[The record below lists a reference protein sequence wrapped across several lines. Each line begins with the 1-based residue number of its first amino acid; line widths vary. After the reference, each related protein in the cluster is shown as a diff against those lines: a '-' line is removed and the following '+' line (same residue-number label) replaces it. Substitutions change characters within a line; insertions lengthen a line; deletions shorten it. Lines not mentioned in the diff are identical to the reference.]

1 MKSSGLAGI
10 LLGLVLVTGCGPG
23 EGQFDDEEVDHLA
36 AGLSASTKPG
46 MGAVPY
52 AGGTMFRV
60 WAPGASRVFVA
71 GDFNGWSQSATEL
84 GNEFNG
90 NFSGDVAGAVA
101 GQKYKFVIKAWW
113 GETFLKS
120 DPRSAR
126 VENST
131 GASII
136 HDHGSYWWNAVNFQ
150 APPFNE
156 QIIYEMHVG
165 TYNDSPGFGP
175 GNFQSVIARLDHLQN
190 LGVNV
195 IEILP
200 VAEFPADF
208 SWGFNPSFPF
218 APESAYGA
226 PNDLKALVDG
236 AHARGISV
244 VLDVVHNHYGP
255 TDLPM
260 WCFTGD
266 CLGSGGHYFYTDWK
280 ANTPWGN
287 TRPDYGRNEVRDYI
301 KDAAQVW
308 LQEYR
313 MDGLRWDATK
323 YMRTTDGSNY
333 LHEGFTQLQYVNNAI
348 DGTQPWKIMIAE
360 DFGGGELMSRATS
373 AGGAGFDTQWDGGFV
388 HPIRDA
394 IITQNDSSRS
404 MVAVRDAITH
414 KFNGQATQ
422 RVIYTES
429 HDEVANGKSR
439 VPESIW
445 PGNAGSW
452 ASRKRSTMGA
462 ALVMTSPG
470 IPMLF
475 QGQEFLE
482 DGWFADSDPLD
493 WSKAVTYGK
502 ITDLYRDLIRL
513 RRNWFNNTRGLRG
526 DQVNV
531 HHVNDSAK
539 VIAYHRWQYG
549 GAGDDVVVLANFSA
563 GTFYNYNVGMP
574 RWGMWRVRF
583 NSDWSGY
590 SNDFANTATLDTD
603 ANGPPKD
610 GMGQSANI
618 TVGAYSVVILSQ

>member
-1 MKSSGLAGI
+1 MKSSSLS
-10 LLGLVLVTGCGPG
+10 LFLGAALCFGCGAGDPDL
-23 EGQFDDEEVDHLA
+23 DDEAVDSHEE
-36 AGLSASTKPG
+36 GLNSSSKPG
-46 MGAVPY
+46 MGAIPY
-52 AGGTMFRV
+52 WGGTMFRV
-60 WAPGASRVFVA
+60 WAPGASQVFVT
-71 GDFNGWSQSATEL
+71 GDFNGWNQSANEL

-90 NFSGDVAGAVA
+90 NFSGDIAGATA
-101 GQKYKFVIKAWW
+101 GQKYKYVIKTSW
-113 GETFLKS
+113 GATSLKA

-136 HDHGSYWWNAVNFQ
+136 HDPGAYYWNSTSFQ

-175 GNFQSVIARLDHLQN
+175 GNFQSVIAKLDHIQG
-190 LGVNV
+190 LGANV
-195 IEILP
+195 IELLP
-200 VAEFPADF
+200 VSEFPADF
-208 SWGFNPSFPF
+208 SWGFNPSLPF
-218 APESAYGA
+218 APESVYGTPA
-226 PNDLKALVDG
+226 DLKALVDG
-236 AHARGISV
+236 AHARGIAV

-266 CLGSGGHYFYTDWK
+266 CLGAGGHYFYTDWR

-287 TRPDYGRNEVRDYI
+287 SRPDFGRPEVRDYV
-301 KDAAQVW
+301 KDCAQMW
-308 LQEYR
+308 LNEYR

-323 YMRTTDGSNY
+323 YIRTTDGSTS
-333 LHEGFTQLQYVNNAI
+333 LPEGFTQLQYVNNAI
-348 DGTQPWKIMIAE
+348 NGTQPWKIMIAE
-360 DFGGGELMSRATS
+360 DFGGGDLMTRGTS
-373 AGGAGFDTQWDGGFV
+373 AGGAGFDSQWDGDFV
-388 HPIRDA
+388 HPVRDA
-394 IITQNDSSRS
+394 LIAQNDSSRN
-404 MVAVRDAITH
+404 MFAVRDAITH
-414 KFNGQATQ
+414 RFNGQATQ

-452 ASRKRSTMGA
+452 VSRKRSTMGA

-470 IPMLF
+470 IPMIF

-482 DGWFADSDPLD
+482 DGWFADTDPLD
-493 WSKAVTYGK
+493 WGKATTYGK
-502 ITDLYRDLIRL
+502 IIDLHRDLIRL

-526 DQVNV
+526 DHVNV
-531 HHVNDSAK
+531 HHVNNSGK
-539 VIAYHRWQYG
+539 VIAYHRWQVG
-549 GAGDDVVVLANFSA
+549 GPGDDVVIIANFSA
-563 GTFYNYNVGMP
+563 GTYHNYNVGMP
-574 RWGMWRVRF
+574 RWGLWRVRF
-583 NSDWSGY
+583 NSDWNGY
-590 SNDFANTATLDTD
+590 SNDFANTNSLDTD
-603 ANGPPKD
+603 ANGAPKD